1 MCQSCDPGASL
12 IEEKYRTFCK
22 DQITECQIY
31 QVDYRANG
39 AVQRLERDFP
49 NIDHALTGEDRINK
63 IRKINFC
70 LLYIKELQRNC
81 SE

>member
-49 NIDHALTGEDRINK
+49 NIDHALTGEERLNK
-63 IRKINFC
+63 I
-70 LLYIKELQRNC
+70 
-81 SE
+81 